1 MLYNLLA
8 SGQDPFRKLGAGEAA
23 LYAAIGFAV
32 VFLGILFLILVV
44 WGMGKIIAA
53 VEGKAVTQKEKKKS
67 KEPILEKEAFA
78 TEKVEPASVDEVDEE
93 TVAVITAAIMAY
105 YQKNNPK
112 CEFTVRRIKRI

>member
-1 MLYNLLA
+1 MLYNLMA
-8 SGQDPFRKLGAGEAA
+8 SGQDPFRQVGAGEAA
-23 LYAAIGFAV
+23 LYAAIGFSV

-53 VEGKAVTQKEKKKS
+53 VEGKAVTKKEKKKA
-67 KEPILEKEAFA
+67 KEATIVEESLT
-78 TEKVEPASVDEVDEE
+78 TEKVESASTDEVDEE
-93 TVAVITAAIMAY
+93 TIAVITAAIMAY

>member
-53 VEGKAVTQKEKKKS
+53 VEGKAVTRKEKKKS

>member
-8 SGQDPFRKLGAGEAA
+8 SGQDPFRKLGSGEAA

>member
-8 SGQDPFRKLGAGEAA
+8 SGQDPFRKLGSGEAA

-53 VEGKAVTQKEKKKS
+53 VEGKAVTRKEKKKS

>member
-1 MLYNLLA
+1 MLYNLMA

-23 LYAAIGFAV
+23 LYAVIGFAV